1 MAGSSKLAAS
11 LHALSVAQGVRASV
25 MRTPAKPAIIAGRHT
40 WTYAALGAQMDGAPV
55 GGGPDWLSALID
67 ALRAGPALARSEAD
81 EQAAFAPFSAAGH
94 RELVLGLFDLSV
106 AHAAF
111 SRDSVSAMPLSP
123 GDACFELAVLA
134 PLWLGGT
141 LVCLPPGDAGA
152 LAQAIGSGR
161 VNQAWLSAA
170 QWADPGFTHAMP
182 PASPGFRL
190 LVCDG
195 LPPLEVAS
203 RLRDWLGA
211 ARVTA
216 QTPGRRHPGLDEAG
230 ETMPA
235 LA

>member
-1 MAGSSKLAAS
+1 MAGSPKLAAS

-25 MRTPAKPAIIAGRHT
+25 MRTPAKAAIITGGQT
-40 WTYAALGAQMDGAPV
+40 VTYAALGALLDGAQA
-55 GGGPDWLSALID
+55 GDGPEWLPALLG
-67 ALRAGPALARSEAD
+67 ALRSSPALARGEAD
-81 EQAAFAPFSAAGH
+81 EQAAFAAFSSASH

-111 SRDSVSAMPLSP
+111 SRDTVSAMPLVP

-152 LAQAIGSGR
+152 LAQSIGSGR
-161 VNQAWLSAA
+161 VNQAWLSAT
-170 QWADPGFTHAMP
+170 QWADPAFAHAMP
-182 PASPGFRL
+182 PASPRFRL

-195 LPPLEVAS
+195 LPPLPVAN